1 MKKGIKMSVDSYG
14 SINSILSREAR
25 QDIFPGIISF
35 QILFIKS
42 EISSVLFYP
51 HGAGHK
57 NA

>member
-25 QDIFPGIISF
+25 QDIFPGKISF
-35 QILFIKS
+35 QILIIKS
-42 EISSVLFYP
+42 WKGSVSFYP
-51 HGAGHK
+51 HGAGHE